1 MYKFAA
7 KPGRMKKIISKQ
19 PYLLPLQSPSL
30 HGDYN
35 QIKLYFLTAVET
47 RLPCNM
53 LLTLHTQGFI
63 FSIKL
68 AINLYSYNQ

>member
-1 MYKFAA
+1 MYKLAA
-7 KPGRMKKIISKQ
+7 KPGRMMKNNIQ
-19 PYLLPLQSPSL
+19 TTLFTLQSPSP

-35 QIKLYFLTAVET
+35 QIKLYFVTAVET